1 MTNKPSY
8 EELENQIA
16 ELKKQNEILKLS
28 ENSVKITERK
38 PAIEA
43 LKESEE
49 HARQNNELL
58 RSIMES
64 PKGMIIFS
72 LDPQYRYTA
81 FTVSHK
87 ETMKYIWGVD
97 IKVGM
102 NMLDIIHKDGDRE
115 KAKHNFD
122 LALRGE
128 HLILIEEYGADNLY
142 RTWWENRYSPIY
154 SDTNTIVGLTVFV
167 TDITER
173 KQAENTLRES
183 EVKYRTLV
191 DEVNDGFYICD
202 SHGVLTF
209 ANRALI
215 HIFGF
220 EHPDEILGRKF
231 TTFLPSEKVNE
242 LFKQYQVALASG
254 TGSKVFSTE
263 IIRQDGTSRFIEIK
277 PQVII
282 ENGKSIGIRGL
293 IQDITERKQVEA
305 IKSIQYEIIRIVFS
319 TKNLSEFYE
328 TVRGALGQI
337 MNVENFYV
345 AFYDEK
351 TDQLSAVFEK
361 DKKDQI
367 PKWPSGKSLT
377 SRVIKKQ
384 KPLILKKA
392 EILNLANTGEIE
404 LIGTTAEAWLGVPLI
419 IGGKVSGVLVVQDYD
434 NPQAY
439 NQTHLELLEMVSREM
454 SICIERKQA
463 EEALKQRES
472 ILSAIFDS
480 TADGLLIIDN
490 NGKVIH
496 RNTKFNKMWR
506 IPSKLINSTDDTE
519 LLDFVL
525 NQLSEPNQFI
535 EKVKELYKSSKS
547 DYDVIY
553 FKDGRIFERRS
564 NPLLERKT
572 VKGRIW
578 SFNDITERKRV
589 EAEMKKRMKELEI
602 FNEASVDR
610 EIIVNELR
618 KEINELLKKNGEKEK
633 YDIVT

>member
-454 SICIERKQA
+454 SICIERKQS